1 MFCEGAE
8 LGTAKEVLKKTLPKG
23 QMPYPENGQ
32 AAAIGNR
39 VLDEIGSIKL
49 GLRDPDMA
57 EVESL
62 ASALLMMS
70 SSFGGT
76 SGFSRTTDVGVPSRM
91 ALKITPELSPRN
103 GSVPVVISYKTAP
116 KENKSVRP
124 SSSLARTCSGDM

>member
-8 LGTAKEVLKKTLPKG
+8 LGTAKEVLKKTLPKD

-76 SGFSRTTDVGVPSRM
+76 SGFSRTTDVG
-91 ALKITPELSPRN
+91 
-103 GSVPVVISYKTAP
+103 GSVQNGFEDNSRAFPAERQCPGCHLVQD
-116 KENKSVRP
+116 
-124 SSSLARTCSGDM
+124 CSEGEQGGAAIEFFASHLFR

>member
-62 ASALLMMS
+62 AKQFRDAKTADGEPHFLQYGRSRSRETRSECEDRFFA
-70 SSFGGT
+70 GQGT
-76 SGFSRTTDVGVPSRM
+76 SRSQR
-91 ALKITPELSPRN
+91 ISP
-103 GSVPVVISYKTAP
+103 AP
-116 KENKSVRP
+116 FEESPCRVHRR
-124 SSSLARTCSGDM
+124 SL